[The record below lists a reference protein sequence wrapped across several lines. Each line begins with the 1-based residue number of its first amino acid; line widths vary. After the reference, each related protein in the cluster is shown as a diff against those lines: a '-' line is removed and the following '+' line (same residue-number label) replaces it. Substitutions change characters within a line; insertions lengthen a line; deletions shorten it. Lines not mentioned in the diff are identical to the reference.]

1 MKARDEKLVTIKAW
15 TRSNEDIRTALLT
28 SSLVNPLAPV
38 DDFSDLDIELV
49 FLDPSPYLES
59 KDWVYLFGDAL
70 NVYEEGIEAFD
81 GKHAMKMVQYWDGV
95 KVDFK
100 IYSLEQFKAEVLADE
115 LPEDWD
121 IGYEILIDKEGLC
134 IGLKHPTYKV
144 SIIKEPTEE
153 EFQKIVADFFW
164 DVTYLPKCLVRGD
177 LFYLKFMV
185 EKIIRVEYLIP
196 MIEWYI
202 GSGNQWE
209 VTTNKYGRLF
219 KKYLSTAELKE
230 LESTFAGADMAENWI
245 ACGNMIDIFDRMAQA
260 VSKVLG
266 YDYDQDKAK
275 ATKEFFNIHN
285 PTKLA

>member
-1 MKARDEKLVTIKAW
+1 MPMKARDEKLAAIKAW
-15 TRSNEDIRTALLT
+15 TRSNEDIRAALLT

-38 DDFSDLDIELV
+38 DEFSDLDIELV
-49 FLDPSPYLES
+49 FLDPTPYLES
-59 KDWVYLFGDAL
+59 NDWIKLFGDPL
-70 NVYEEGIEAFD
+70 NVYEEGIEAFE

-100 IYSLEQFKAEVLADE
+100 IYSVEQFKAEVLADK

-121 IGYEILIDKEGLC
+121 IGYEILIDKVSLCKGLQ
-134 IGLKHPTYKV
+134 HPTYEV
-144 SIIKEPTEE
+144 SIIKEPSEE

-185 EKIIRVEYLIP
+185 EKIIRVEYFIP

-202 GSGNQWE
+202 GSKNQWD

-219 KKYLSTAELKE
+219 KKYLNTAEWEK
-230 LESTFAGADMAENWI
+230 LEATFAGADMEENWI
-245 ACGNMIDIFDRMAQA
+245 ACGKLIDIFDRMAQA
-260 VSKVLG
+260 VSKVQG
-266 YDYDQDKAK
+266 YFYDLDKAN

-285 PTKLA
+285 PKK

>member
-1 MKARDEKLVTIKAW
+1 MKARDEKLAAIKAW
-15 TRSNEDIRTALLT
+15 IRSNEDIRAALLT

-49 FLDPSPYLES
+49 FLDPTPYLES
-59 KDWVYLFGDAL
+59 KDWINLFGDAL

-100 IYSLEQFKAEVLADE
+100 IYSLEQFKAEILAEE

-134 IGLKHPTYKV
+134 KGLQHPTYEV

>member
-1 MKARDEKLVTIKAW
+1 MKARDEKLAAIKAW
-15 TRSNEDIRTALLT
+15 TRSNEDIRAALLT

-49 FLDPSPYLES
+49 FLDPTPYLES
-59 KDWVYLFGDAL
+59 KDWIDLFGDPL

-100 IYSLEQFKAEVLADE
+100 IYSVEQFKAEVLADK

-134 IGLKHPTYKV
+134 KGLQHPTYEV

-185 EKIIRVEYLIP
+185 EKIIRVEYFIP
-196 MIEWYI
+196 MIEWCI
-202 GSGNQWE
+202 GSRNQWE

-219 KKYLSTAELKE
+219 KKYLNTAEWEE
-230 LESTFAGADMAENWI
+230 LGATFAGADMEENWI
-245 ACGNMIDIFDRMAQA
+245 ACGKLIDIFDKMAQD
-260 VSKVLG
+260 VSKVMG
-266 YDYDQDKAK
+266 FDYDLDKAK
-275 ATKEFFNIHN
+275 VTKEFFNIHN
-285 PTKLA
+285 PNK

>member
-1 MKARDEKLVTIKAW
+1 MKARDEKLAAIKAW
-15 TRSNEDIRTALLT
+15 TRSNEDIRAALLT

-49 FLDPSPYLES
+49 LLDPTPYLES
-59 KDWVYLFGDAL
+59 KDWIDLFGDPL

-100 IYSLEQFKAEVLADE
+100 IYSVEQFKAEVLANE

-121 IGYEILIDKEGLC
+121 IGYEILIDKKGLC
-134 IGLKHPTYKV
+134 KGLQHPTYEV

-185 EKIIRVEYLIP
+185 EKIIRVEYFIP
-196 MIEWYI
+196 MIEWCI
-202 GSGNQWE
+202 GSRNQWD

-219 KKYLSTAELKE
+219 KKYLNTAEWEE
-230 LESTFAGADMAENWI
+230 LGATFAGADMEENWI
-245 ACGNMIDIFDRMAQA
+245 ACGKLIDIFDRMAQA
-260 VSKVLG
+260 VSKVQG
-266 YDYDQDKAK
+266 YFYDLDKAN

-285 PTKLA
+285 PKK

>member
-1 MKARDEKLVTIKAW
+1 MKARDEKLAAIKAW
-15 TRSNEDIRTALLT
+15 TRSNEDIRAALLT

-49 FLDPSPYLES
+49 FLDPTPYLES
-59 KDWVYLFGDAL
+59 KDWIDLFGDPL

-100 IYSLEQFKAEVLADE
+100 IYSVEQFKAEVLADK

-134 IGLKHPTYKV
+134 KGLQHPTYEV

-185 EKIIRVEYLIP
+185 EKIIRVEYFIP
-196 MIEWYI
+196 MIEWCI
-202 GSGNQWE
+202 GSRNQWE

-219 KKYLSTAELKE
+219 KKYLNTAEWEE
-230 LESTFAGADMAENWI
+230 LGATFAGADMEENWI
-245 ACGNMIDIFDRMAQA
+245 ACGKLIDIFDRMAQA
-260 VSKVLG
+260 VSKVQG
-266 YDYDQDKAK
+266 YFYDLDKAN

-285 PTKLA
+285 PKK

>member
-1 MKARDEKLVTIKAW
+1 MKARDEKLAAIKAW
-15 TRSNEDIRTALLT
+15 IRSNEDIRAALLT

-59 KDWVYLFGDAL
+59 KDWINLFGDPL

-260 VSKVLG
+260 VSKVLA

-275 ATKEFFNIHN
+275 ATKEFFNIQN

>member
-1 MKARDEKLVTIKAW
+1 MKARVEKLAAIKAW
-15 TRSNEDIRTALLT
+15 TRSNEDIRAALLT

-49 FLDPSPYLES
+49 FLNPTPYLES
-59 KDWVYLFGDAL
+59 KDWIDLFGDPL

-100 IYSLEQFKAEVLADE
+100 IYSVEQFKAEVLADE

-121 IGYEILIDKEGLC
+121 IGYEILIDKKGLC
-134 IGLKHPTYKV
+134 KGLQHPTYEV

-185 EKIIRVEYLIP
+185 EKIIRVEYFIP

-202 GSGNQWE
+202 GSRNQWD

-219 KKYLSTAELKE
+219 KKYLNTAEWEE
-230 LESTFAGADMAENWI
+230 LGATFAGADMEENWI
-245 ACGNMIDIFDRMAQA
+245 ACGKLIDIFDRMAQA
-260 VSKVLG
+260 VSKVQG
-266 YDYDQDKAK
+266 YFYDLDKAN

-285 PTKLA
+285 PKK

>member
-1 MKARDEKLVTIKAW
+1 MKARDEKLAAIKAW
-15 TRSNEDIRTALLT
+15 IRNNEDIRAALLT

-49 FLDPSPYLES
+49 FLDPADYLES
-59 KDWVYLFGDAL
+59 KDWINLFGDPL
-70 NVYEEGIEAFD
+70 NIYEEGIEALD

-100 IYSLEQFKAEVLADE
+100 IYSVEQFKAEVLADE

-134 IGLKHPTYKV
+134 IGLQYPTYKV

-202 GSGNQWE
+202 GSRNKWE

-230 LESTFAGADMAENWI
+230 LESTFAAADMAENWI
-245 ACGNMIDIFDRMAQA
+245 ACGNMIDTFDRMAQA

-285 PTKLA
+285 PTKPA

>member
-1 MKARDEKLVTIKAW
+1 MKARDEKLAAIKAW
-15 TRSNEDIRTALLT
+15 IRSNEDIRAALLT

-49 FLDPSPYLES
+49 FLDPTPYLES
-59 KDWVYLFGDAL
+59 KEWINLFGDPL
-70 NVYEEGIEAFD
+70 NVYEEGIEAFE

-100 IYSLEQFKAEVLADE
+100 IYSVEQFKAEVLADE

-134 IGLKHPTYKV
+134 KGLQHPTYEV
-144 SIIKEPTEE
+144 SIIKEPSEE

-185 EKIIRVEYLIP
+185 EKIIRVEYFIP

-202 GSGNQWE
+202 GSKNHWE

-219 KKYLSTAELKE
+219 KKFLSTAEWE
-230 LESTFAGADMAENWI
+230 GLESTFAGAGMEENWI
-245 ACGNMIDIFDRMAQA
+245 ACGNMIDMFDKMAQD

-266 YDYDQDKAK
+266 YDYDLDKAK

-285 PTKLA
+285 PNK

>member
-1 MKARDEKLVTIKAW
+1 MKARVEKLAAIKAW
-15 TRSNEDIRTALLT
+15 TRSNEDIRAALLT

-49 FLDPSPYLES
+49 FLNPTPYLES
-59 KDWVYLFGDAL
+59 KDWIDLFGDPL

-100 IYSLEQFKAEVLADE
+100 IYSVEQFKAEVLADE

-134 IGLKHPTYKV
+134 KALQHPTYEV

-185 EKIIRVEYLIP
+185 EKIIRVEYFIP
-196 MIEWYI
+196 MIEWCI
-202 GSGNQWE
+202 GSRNQWD

-219 KKYLSTAELKE
+219 KKYLNTAEWEE
-230 LESTFAGADMAENWI
+230 LGATFAGADMEENWI
-245 ACGNMIDIFDRMAQA
+245 ACGKLIDIFDRMAQA
-260 VSKVLG
+260 VSKVQG
-266 YDYDQDKAK
+266 YFYDLDKAN

-285 PTKLA
+285 PKK